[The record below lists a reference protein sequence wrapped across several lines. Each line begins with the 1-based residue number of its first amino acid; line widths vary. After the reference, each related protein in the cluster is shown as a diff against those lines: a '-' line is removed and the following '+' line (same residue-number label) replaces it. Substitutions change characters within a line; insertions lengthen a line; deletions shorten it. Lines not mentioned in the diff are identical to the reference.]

1 MWNVWLPHCLSS
13 QECGSVGRIKKIVD
27 DKREKGK
34 EKTPEA
40 WTLLTTHYSAGSV
53 CLLSPYVSDAG
64 NFWTAL
70 KIDRNE
76 IEKVNLVSIIILV
89 VRQFS

>member
-13 QECGSVGRIKKIVD
+13 QECGSVGRVKKKVD

-34 EKTPEA
+34 EKNPGS
-40 WTLLTTHYSAGSV
+40 LDTTHYSAGSV

>member
-1 MWNVWLPHCLSS
+1 MYGFRIAFPHKNVG
-13 QECGSVGRIKKIVD
+13 QSVGLKKNRRQ
-27 DKREKGK
+27 KRKRQRKNPGS
-34 EKTPEA
+34 
-40 WTLLTTHYSAGSV
+40 LDTTHYSAGSV

-76 IEKVNLVSIIILV
+76 I
-89 VRQFS
+89 

>member
-1 MWNVWLPHCLSS
+1 MYGFRIAFPHKNVG
-13 QECGSVGRIKKIVD
+13 QSVGWKKNRRQ
-27 DKREKGK
+27 KRKRQRKNPGS
-34 EKTPEA
+34 
-40 WTLLTTHYSAGSV
+40 LDTTQRV
-53 CLLSPYVSDAG
+53 FLLSPYVSDAG

>member
-13 QECGSVGRIKKIVD
+13 QECGSVGRIKKKVD

-40 WTLLTTHYSAGSV
+40 WTLLTTQQVV
-53 CLLSPYVSDAG
+53 CVCFLPMFL
-64 NFWTAL
+64 TL
-70 KIDRNE
+70 E
-76 IEKVNLVSIIILV
+76 ISEQL
-89 VRQFS
+89 

>member
-13 QECGSVGRIKKIVD
+13 QECGSVGRVKKKVD

-40 WTLLTTHYSAGSV
+40 WTLLSV